1 MESMNLPILQ
11 SEVKTMS
18 SDKLDPIDYVDS
30 ESLAESI
37 KVGREIIEKLT
48 SNEELSYT
56 DQCVLFIT
64 FLASKDAPPLSRS
77 VLKPIIGNTEL
88 WSKIQNE
95 LVGMYNNAKDNG
107 SITDELFNAEFQSQI
122 SNVLKESKQ
131 KRKDREKTYIVRKLG
146 TNEIKIGKSI
156 NVAERIKTLSMQAGY
171 HLVVLKIID
180 KNIEFKL
187 HKKFAHLRTIGE
199 WFNDE
204 NGEICEFV
212 ETLTSNEVTA

>member
-1 MESMNLPILQ
+1 MNLPILQ

-122 SNVLKESKQ
+122 PNVLKESKQ

-212 ETLTSNEVTA
+212 ETLTSNEVMA

>member
-1 MESMNLPILQ
+1 MNLPILQ

-95 LVGMYNNAKDNG
+95 LVGMYNNAKDSG
-107 SITDELFNAEFQSQI
+107 SITDELFNAEFQNQM

-156 NVAERIKTLSMQAGY
+156 NVAERINTLSMQAGC

-212 ETLTSNEVTA
+212 KTLTSNEVAA

>member
-1 MESMNLPILQ
+1 MNLPILQ

>member
-1 MESMNLPILQ
+1 MNLPILQ

-122 SNVLKESKQ
+122 PNVLKESKQ

-212 ETLTSNEVTA
+212 ETLTSNEVPE

>member
-1 MESMNLPILQ
+1 MNLPILQ

-122 SNVLKESKQ
+122 PNVLKESKQ

-187 HKKFAHLRTIGE
+187 HKKFAHLRTISE

-212 ETLTSNEVTA
+212 ETLTSNEVAE

>member
-1 MESMNLPILQ
+1 MNLPILQ

-122 SNVLKESKQ
+122 PNVLKESKQ